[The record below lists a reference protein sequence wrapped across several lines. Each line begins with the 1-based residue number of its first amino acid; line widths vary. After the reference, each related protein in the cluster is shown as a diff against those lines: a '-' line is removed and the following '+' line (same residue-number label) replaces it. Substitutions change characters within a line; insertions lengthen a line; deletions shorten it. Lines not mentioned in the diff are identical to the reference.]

1 MPDATENPRDILRRY
16 ADTLMAI
23 VNAATED
30 ERGEIADDL
39 IEVEGDME
47 RRGREIAQ
55 VIYELLEQ
63 NAVAS
68 KDWSS

>member
-1 MPDATENPRDILRRY
+1 MPDATENPRAILRRY
-16 ADTLMAI
+16 ANTLMAN

-30 ERGEIADDL
+30 ERYEIADDL

-63 NAVAS
+63 DAVARM
-68 KDWSS
+68 D